1 MKPLL
6 LRGGRVIDPASGID
20 GLYDVLVIDGE
31 IDALEPAGTIE
42 PPPDT
47 ETLDCSGRWVV
58 PGLIDVHVHLRD
70 PGFPQKETIASG
82 LRAAAAGG
90 FTTVAAMA
98 NTLPVDD
105 TPEIA
110 HYMLERAREVYAT
123 RLIPVSAVTKGLAGR
138 ELVDFA
144 AMAAAGARLY
154 SDDGIPIDDEAILV
168 RAFREA
174 AQIGFAISLHE
185 EDRALTGHGACN
197 AGEVSKRLGVAG
209 IPATA
214 ETHRVRR
221 DLAIAV
227 GAGAPVHI
235 AHVSTAESIE
245 LVGAARQRG
254 ANVTCEATPHHF
266 MLDDSAFARFGPNA
280 KMAPPLR
287 SQADVEAIHAALADG
302 TIDMIATDHAP
313 HDRTSKHF
321 DRLAPLFPGL
331 RETPPSPGN
340 RDAPPSPAGE
350 AARFSGKGEAQRLS
364 AEDAEVLASAA
375 NGIVGL
381 ETALGLTL
389 ELVHCGIIDASR
401 MVTLMSLNPARLL
414 RLDAQGTLAPGAC
427 ADITVIDP
435 NYEWTVEPAKFI
447 SMSRNTPFTGRK
459 LKGRAAYTI
468 LSGEII
474 PPGETSSDRM
484 ILSTH

>member
-1 MKPLL
+1 
-6 LRGGRVIDPASGID
+6 
-20 GLYDVLVIDGE
+20 
-31 IDALEPAGTIE
+31 
-42 PPPDT
+42 
-47 ETLDCSGRWVV
+47 
-58 PGLIDVHVHLRD
+58 
-70 PGFPQKETIASG
+70 
-82 LRAAAAGG
+82 
-90 FTTVAAMA
+90 
-98 NTLPVDD
+98 
-105 TPEIA
+105 
-110 HYMLERAREVYAT
+110 
-123 RLIPVSAVTKGLAGR
+123 
-138 ELVDFA
+138 
-144 AMAAAGARLY
+144 
-154 SDDGIPIDDEAILV
+154 
-168 RAFREA
+168 
-174 AQIGFAISLHE
+174 
-185 EDRALTGHGACN
+185 
-197 AGEVSKRLGVAG
+197 
-209 IPATA
+209 
-214 ETHRVRR
+214 
-221 DLAIAV
+221 
-227 GAGAPVHI
+227 
-235 AHVSTAESIE
+235 
-245 LVGAARQRG
+245 
-254 ANVTCEATPHHF
+254 
-266 MLDDSAFARFGPNA
+266 
-280 KMAPPLR
+280 LR

-474 PPGETSSDRM
+474 PPGETSPDRM